1 MQKAVNLS
9 LEMNSKFLY
18 HNLVMENFLNHVTDH
33 IIAIC
38 IFIFDAEMNQFV
50 DSKDLFLP
58 FRCFCT
64 RKDVSV
70 EDEIFIF
77 FQCELEW
84 KTLSCKKY

>member
-1 MQKAVNLS
+1 M
-9 LEMNSKFLY
+9 FL
-18 HNLVMENFLNHVTDH
+18 
-33 IIAIC
+33 I
-38 IFIFDAEMNQFV
+38 IFIAGLNQISDSNGTSSP

-77 FQCELEW
+77 FQRELEW
-84 KTLSCKKY
+84 KSLSCNKY